1 MSAVTLPSISIRS
14 LIEAGAHYGHRKRF
28 WHPAM
33 RDYLYGVHNGLHIF
47 NLEETKRGIEQAAI
61 FCMTVARN
69 GGNVMFVCT
78 KRSGADL
85 TTKYAQ
91 KCGMPY
97 VNHRWLGGLLSNF
110 DTIRLSMRKM
120 EDYEE
125 KTKPANLR
133 LMTKREGLRMLA
145 KLERLR
151 SSLSGVRSMSKL
163 PDALFV
169 IDAGLHRICVSEAG
183 KIGIPVS
190 AVVDSNYSPKG
201 IDYVIPGNDDSA
213 HATEIYLKVIC
224 ESILI
229 GKKMVAS
236 SQEPEAAKAG

>member
-1 MSAVTLPSISIRS
+1 
-14 LIEAGAHYGHRKRF
+14 
-28 WHPAM
+28 
-33 RDYLYGVHNGLHIF
+33 
-47 NLEETKRGIEQAAI
+47 QAAI

-69 GGNVMFVCT
+69 NGTVMFVCT
-78 KRSGADL
+78 KRSGAEL
-85 TTKYAQ
+85 TTKYAE
-91 KCGMPY
+91 KCNMPY

-110 DTIRLSMRKM
+110 ETVRMSMRKM

-145 KLERLR
+145 RLERLR
-151 SSLSGVRSMSKL
+151 SSLSGVRNMSKL

-169 IDAGLHRICVSEAG
+169 IDAGLHRICVSEAK
-183 KIGIPVS
+183 KIGIPVA

-201 IDYVIPGNDDSA
+201 IDYIIPGNDDST
-213 HATEIYLKVIC
+213 HATEIYLKVIS

-229 GKKMVAS
+229 GKNMAAS
-236 SQEPEAAKAG
+236 GEAEEAKAD